1 MILQIQQVSLQP
13 VSERGE
19 VADSEDVSQPESKRE
34 GAANSEDALVGDD
47 DFLYGHDVGQRYSN
61 LAEIGS
67 LQLEVI
73 LEIVISIILYNTST
87 NRLFQLI
94 QFRYLGE
101 RTKNIAYTEKIMN
114 VFDKIIERQPDNGLW
129 YNTIA

>member
-73 LEIVISIILYNTST
+73 LETVISIILYNTST